1 MPDLALPIALAVVV
15 VVAVLLLAR
24 RRGGG
29 GPLTSQFMTVA
40 DRRGW
45 HRMPPAEATDVI
57 APFGRYLD
65 GDGTVDL
72 AVGGEVESGHALVA
86 AVGVRDRVAQG
97 RTWYVAAVTREDLA
111 IPTIVLEPRSVRT
124 VRVVAGDDEVVIDD
138 ARISRGWR
146 ITSPDPDA
154 ARVLDA
160 PAVRTRLSDA
170 LHRPMPFIVGLRTR
184 PGGVAVHLAGPEDE
198 PTDADD
204 VDRLARLAL
213 DVADALAAAPV

>member
-1 MPDLALPIALAVVV
+1 MPDLVLPIVAA
-15 VVAVLLLAR
+15 VAVLVVLLLVVR
-24 RRGGG
+24 RRGGS
-29 GPLTSQFMTVA
+29 PLAAQFLTAA

-45 HRMPPAEATDVI
+45 QRIPPAEAAEQVE
-57 APFGRYLD
+57 PFGRYLD
-65 GDGTVDL
+65 GDGSLDL
-72 AVGGEVESGHALVA
+72 AVGGDVDEGRALVA
-86 AVGVRDRVAQG
+86 AVGVRDRVARG
-97 RTWYVAAVTREDLA
+97 RPWFVAAVTRDDLA
-111 IPTIVLEPRSVRT
+111 IPTIVMEPRSVRT
-124 VRVVAGDDEVVIDD
+124 VRVVAGEDEVVIDD

-160 PAVRTRLSDA
+160 PEVRRRLSDA
-170 LHRPMPFIVGLRTR
+170 LHRPMPFIVGLRLR
-184 PGGVAVHLAGPEDE
+184 PGGVAVHLAGPEDA